1 MQLICG
7 MKNTRIPKFTS
18 GKSITSI
25 DELVKQEFVI
35 FKSWDGELKVY
46 HAGWF
51 RGWQLQY
58 VDNLIKKGWLFYAI
72 KKEK

>member
-7 MKNTRIPKFTS
+7 MKNTRIPKFVA
-18 GKSITSI
+18 GEKIASI
-25 DELVKQEFVI
+25 DELVKQEFVL
-35 FKSWDGELKVY
+35 FKAWDGEMKVY